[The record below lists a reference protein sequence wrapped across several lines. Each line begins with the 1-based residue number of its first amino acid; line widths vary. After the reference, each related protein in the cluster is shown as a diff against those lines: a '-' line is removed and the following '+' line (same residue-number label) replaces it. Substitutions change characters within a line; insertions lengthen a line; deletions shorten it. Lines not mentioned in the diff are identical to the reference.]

1 MLLLCA
7 FAAACS
13 FCDSFV
19 FGRSSKLC
27 LQAVTRHAHESGAE
41 HVSDDLWT
49 SLFRFRNCLQA
60 SRPHAVQASH
70 NERLF
75 VFADACYEPGA
86 EWCSGLG
93 ATVFDATGTF
103 IAFFSTHVDA
113 KGRQALGEASKK
125 TIIFELEFL
134 AVLTAL
140 VQWKEILRNH
150 PVVMY
155 LDNNVARD
163 IAISGRGRNKT
174 AQALATILLTLED
187 AGDVRAWYA
196 CVPSPSNVA
205 DLPSRQLCKTMTVLG
220 QTLMAQD
227 AEASMSFLLQHACVL
242 LENFLCKHTH
252 SAP

>member
-1 MLLLCA
+1 M
-7 FAAACS
+7 
-13 FCDSFV
+13 
-19 FGRSSKLC
+19 
-27 LQAVTRHAHESGAE
+27 
-41 HVSDDLWT
+41 
-49 SLFRFRNCLQA
+49 
-60 SRPHAVQASH
+60 QASH

-75 VFADACYEPGA
+75 VFTDACYEPGA

-103 IAFFSTHVDA
+103 IAFFSMHVDA

-140 VQWKEILRNH
+140 VQWKEILRNR

-196 CVPSPSNVA
+196 RVPSPSNVA
-205 DLPSRQLCKTMTVLG
+205 DLPSRQLCKTLT
-220 QTLMAQD
+220 AQD
-227 AEASMSFLLQHACVL
+227 AEASMRSCLELLV
-242 LENFLCKHTH
+242 
-252 SAP
+252 